1 MNGKNFSY
9 YTNSLMLI
17 VINFRTSVF
26 SLMLKF
32 SSIGLLLIGTMCFS
46 QTVNYSVY
54 EKKWAIKHP
63 FSTIKVKK
71 ISRHCFKTFDRQAL
85 KLELDSFNN
94 GGKLDAYRH
103 VFFMAAY
110 AQKIPASKLRA
121 LGLAHEKTNYRQFLQ
136 GINEDGELPDSIG
149 SVMDLFNNELGLS
162 IGKTYRDLN
171 LEELGRIVIT
181 TLKKGEARIVKRNN
195 KGVYLTCEEQ
205 VLDPKTFK
213 GIWSI
218 PKCLV
223 RSDYNYP

>member
-1 MNGKNFSY
+1 
-9 YTNSLMLI
+9 MLI

-26 SLMLKF
+26 SLMLKI
-32 SSIGLLLIGTMCFS
+32 STLCLLLIGTMCFS
-46 QTVNYSVY
+46 QTVNYSAY

-63 FSTIKVKK
+63 FSAIKVKK

-110 AQKIPASKLRA
+110 AQKIPVRKLRD
-121 LGLAHEKTNYRQFLQ
+121 LGQAHEKTNYRQFLQ

-162 IGKTYRDLN
+162 IGKKYRDLN
-171 LEELGRIVIT
+171 LEALGRVVIT
-181 TLKKGEARIVKRNN
+181 ELIKGEGLIVKRNS
-195 KGVYLTCEEQ
+195 KGVYLTCNDQ
-205 VLDPKTFK
+205 VLDLVCFQR
-213 GIWSI
+213 IWYI

-223 RSDYNYP
+223 RSNYTYP